1 MKGKRFPFI
10 AIEGI
15 DGVGKTTC
23 TELLASEMSAI
34 LYKTPS
40 GVFEKIRKEI
50 EDFGNNQVRFTF
62 YLTSVFYAS
71 NEISKLV
78 SQKPVICDRYIYST
92 IAYHRGLKVDLSHID
107 FERLPIVFPDF
118 CFYLY
123 ATENVCKQRI
133 TSRKQGISSASD
145 IALENDKNL
154 QRRIHQ
160 EFLKLPMISIDT
172 SELTVN
178 EVCEQILLQI

>member
-1 MKGKRFPFI
+1 MKSKRFPFI
-10 AIEGI
+10 VIEGI

-23 TELLASEMSAI
+23 AELLTNEMGAI

-40 GVFEKIRKEI
+40 GVFEKIRKGI
-50 EDFGNNQVRFTF
+50 EDLRDNQVRFTF
-62 YLTSVFYAS
+62 YLASVFHAS
-71 NEISKLV
+71 SEISKLV
-78 SQKPVICDRYIYST
+78 SQQPIVCDRYIYST
-92 IAYHRGLKVDLSHID
+92 IAYHRGLGVNLSHID

-118 CFYLY
+118 CFYFY
-123 ATENVCKQRI
+123 ATENVCEQRI
-133 TSRKQGISSASD
+133 TGRKQGINSASD
-145 IALENDKNL
+145 IALEKDKNL

-172 SELTVN
+172 SKLTVN